1 MWNISLMHKWHFCY
15 KHHRKIL
22 TVVDCSKK
30 VSEDIKAMSIDFA
43 DLWLIDQELGGIN
56 LFFNALN
63 YCTSNW
69 MSHCHR
75 LASVWANSYTIPG
88 TDSIFYMTRLP
99 STGTW
104 AKANLDAGF
113 WEAAIVQCS
122 VVARSTNFKSSTPWT
137 WQNLMPSGYLTLMD
151 CNF

>member
-1 MWNISLMHKWHFCY
+1 
-15 KHHRKIL
+15 
-22 TVVDCSKK
+22 
-30 VSEDIKAMSIDFA
+30 
-43 DLWLIDQELGGIN
+43 
-56 LFFNALN
+56 
-63 YCTSNW
+63 

-75 LASVWANSYTIPG
+75 LASVWANIYTIPG

-122 VVARSTNFKSSTPWT
+122 VVARSTNFKSSTPL
-137 WQNLMPSGYLTLMD
+137 NLAKSDAQRLFDTYGL
-151 CNF
+151 